1 MVRQPVTTAQVVLT
15 LLVCVVLYVIGL
27 SLTGTDFTLQNLF
40 SAEGLARLAA
50 FYPFLWISIC
60 LIPPAWLATRRGAES
75 DGEPSSK
82 DEAAEIV
89 ASAPQI
95 VEVVEEE
102 EAENSGNE
110 TEEESGPLVVPKT
123 PDQMNVKELQTAL
136 KSRGISPWKV
146 RKTVLIRKLKE
157 ELDREA
163 GN

>member
-75 DGEPSSK
+75 DGVPNTK
-82 DEAAEIV
+82 DEAAVVV
-89 ASAPQI
+89 ASVP
-95 VEVVEEE
+95 EVVEVIEE
-102 EAENSGNE
+102 DEDSGNE
-110 TEEESGPLVVPKT
+110 TEEEAGPRVVPKT

-146 RKTVLIRKLKE
+146 RKNVLIRKLKE

-163 GN
+163 EN